1 MSPPDR
7 PKGDDRSAQHERTPV
22 TAPEPLADDATAAA
36 PAAKP
41 KKPGVD
47 RRVAPKSARRRSREL
62 ALQALYRW
70 LLAGGD
76 AAAAEADIRDQDG
89 FDKCDRAHFD
99 ALLHGCIEQAAA
111 LDAVLTRHVD
121 RKTTLLSPVEH
132 AVLLIGAYELT
143 HCLDVPYRV
152 AINEAVELAK
162 SFGGTD
168 GHKYVNGVLD
178 RCAADLRPAEAGQPR
193 AARAPRA

>member
-1 MSPPDR
+1 VTDAPVHPVKKHAPPR
-7 PKGDDRSAQHERTPV
+7 
-22 TAPEPLADDATAAA
+22 
-36 PAAKP
+36 
-41 KKPGVD
+41 
-47 RRVAPKSARRRSREL
+47 SARRRSREL
-62 ALQALYRW
+62 AMQGLYQW

-76 AAAAEADIRDQDG
+76 ASTVEADIQEQDG
-89 FDKCDRAHFD
+89 FARCDRAHFD

-111 LDAVLTRHVD
+111 LDAVLARHVD

-132 AVLLIGAYELT
+132 AVLMIGVYELM
-143 HCLDVPYRV
+143 HCPEIPYRV

-178 RCAADLRPAEAGQPR
+178 KCATTLRPDEARP
-193 AARAPRA
+193 ARV